1 MNLIEAYNRDK
12 ELKDRFLE
20 AIDAKAQVD
29 ASIIGK
35 QDRCVLGN
43 WLHGEAERR
52 CQLLKSYK
60 PAVAAHEA
68 FHVQAAKVA
77 KLVNVKEYDDARAAL
92 EPGTPFSKTLLE
104 LGVALAKL
112 KAEAKM

>member
-1 MNLIEAYNRDK
+1 MIEAYTSDK
-12 ELKDRFLE
+12 ELKDKFLAAIE
-20 AIDAKAQVD
+20 AKGQVD
-29 ASIIGK
+29 AMIIGK

-52 CQLLKSYK
+52 CQLFKSYK
-60 PAVAAHEA
+60 PAVMAHTA

-92 EPGTPFSKTLLE
+92 EPGTPFSKALVE